1 MINYDKTNFLQT
13 LCRRSYNLI
22 NNKQVLLFPMF
33 NVLLTYVVVSI
44 DQNVDEFKLEESK
57 ESLNTTLS
65 IFNFFLLFTLSF
77 RMNNSYNSWKS
88 GNEKSNKLILLV
100 KRFASILSTKVY
112 EFSLMNALERTIIL
126 YTSYTFYMCSECKNL
141 LNGDDE
147 LNNEECFI
155 EDIDSLN
162 TIKKQEMKLY
172 IGTDKKTLENVVPNT
187 TILVLIENDLRL
199 QLASFK
205 HKEYITDLDEM
216 SLNGLI
222 NEISNNANDIINMAN
237 IPVVLIYNQFINISI
252 ISYMIL
258 YILNISIT
266 SGYYAGIWVFLWS
279 VVIFVANHV
288 CNQID
293 TPFGQEEND
302 IDLKALL
309 YQLRFDIKVAIS
321 G

>member
-1 MINYDKTNFLQT
+1 
-13 LCRRSYNLI
+13 
-22 NNKQVLLFPMF
+22 
-33 NVLLTYVVVSI
+33 
-44 DQNVDEFKLEESK
+44 
-57 ESLNTTLS
+57 
-65 IFNFFLLFTLSF
+65 
-77 RMNNSYNSWKS
+77 
-88 GNEKSNKLILLV
+88 
-100 KRFASILSTKVY
+100 
-112 EFSLMNALERTIIL
+112 MNALERTVIL
-126 YTSYTFYMCSECKNL
+126 YTSYTFYMCSECKNV

-172 IGTDKKTLENVVPNT
+172 MGTDKKTLENVVPNT

-205 HKEYITDLDEM
+205 NKEYITDLDEM

-222 NEISNNANDIINMAN
+222 NDISNNANDIINMAN
-237 IPVVLIYNQFINISI
+237 IPVVLIYNQFINMSI

-309 YQLRFDIKVAIS
+309 YQLRFDIKVAIN